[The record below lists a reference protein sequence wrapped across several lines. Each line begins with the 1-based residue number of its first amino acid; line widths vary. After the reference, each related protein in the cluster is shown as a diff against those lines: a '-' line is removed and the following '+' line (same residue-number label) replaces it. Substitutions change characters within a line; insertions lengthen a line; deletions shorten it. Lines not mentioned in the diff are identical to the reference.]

1 MGEDLGNDGHPL
13 RGKRL
18 NVRGVVGTCQSSG
31 RMSVGPER
39 PVSATRWT
47 VTHVVELVVRIDV
60 FLMILVAALVHA
72 AWNALIKAD
81 GDRLALI
88 TVMSSTQVGLSLCLV
103 PFVTVPAQESWP
115 YLLGSSA
122 LNTGYMLSLNRAYQV
137 GDLSLVYPFARGTAP
152 LLVAV
157 ISIGLL
163 REPLSHANDVGILLI
178 SLGVTSQ
185 ALTHGLASGHGRR
198 PVLCALATG
207 ACIAGY
213 TILDGIGA
221 RAAGSPHGYMVWIS
235 LVTGVLIVGCAR
247 RLRQRGRGPI
257 GVRSRRGGI
266 VSGFMSYASSWLVIW
281 GLTLAPIALV
291 SALRETGIV
300 FAVILGVIVLKERVN
315 LARVASIGVTFVGT
329 TLLKLSR

>member
-1 MGEDLGNDGHPL
+1 MCASASCTVHGSRAAGRWIGRFQSAGVSRETTRSRRANSRCVRSTTSLRVCAMVRGASYRMATVTRYRRVEMGEDLGNDGHPL

-207 ACIAGY
+207 ACIA
-213 TILDGIGA
+213 
-221 RAAGSPHGYMVWIS
+221 RSEERR
-235 LVTGVLIVGCAR
+235 VGKEC
-247 RLRQRGRGPI
+247 
-257 GVRSRRGGI
+257 RS
-266 VSGFMSYASSWLVIW
+266 
-281 GLTLAPIALV
+281 
-291 SALRETGIV
+291 
-300 FAVILGVIVLKERVN
+300 
-315 LARVASIGVTFVGT
+315 
-329 TLLKLSR
+329 